1 MLETIKA
8 YIKELPDED
17 FDEFYQNYI
26 FEVQDQ
32 NIELEVSSI
41 KTADILSLDKLIA
54 KLHKE
59 LLGN

>member
-1 MLETIKA
+1 MLETIKT
-8 YIKELPDED
+8 YIDELPEMD
-17 FDEFYQNYI
+17 FDDYYQNYI

-32 NIELEVSSI
+32 NLELEVSSL

>member
-1 MLETIKA
+1 MLETIKT
-8 YIKELPDED
+8 YIDELPELD
-17 FDEFYQNYI
+17 FDDYYQNYI

-32 NIELEVSSI
+32 NLELEVSSL

>member
-1 MLETIKA
+1 MLDTIKV
-8 YIKELPDED
+8 YIKASPDIAFED
-17 FDEFYQNYI
+17 YYQNYI

-32 NIELEVSSI
+32 NINKEISGV
-41 KTADILSLDKLIA
+41 KPNDILALDKLIA

>member
-8 YIKELPDED
+8 YIKELPDEN
-17 FDEFYQNYI
+17 FDEFYQKYI